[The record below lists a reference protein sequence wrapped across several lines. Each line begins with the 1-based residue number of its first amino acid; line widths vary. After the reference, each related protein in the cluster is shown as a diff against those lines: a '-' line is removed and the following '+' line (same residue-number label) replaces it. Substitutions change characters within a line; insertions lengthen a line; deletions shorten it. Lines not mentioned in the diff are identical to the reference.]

1 MSSRIDVELTSARP
15 DGTWTWRAAGA
26 REPKGVVE
34 SSVLPDGAKVG
45 DVYKVEA
52 TIALDGIEIHSVV
65 PGRTGR
71 KEPERLEILGG
82 GEFQAVTTSLVGR
95 RDGGDRSRGDRR
107 DRGDRKDRGERRP
120 GDRGDRRD
128 RPPGDRRPSDRR
140 PSHPSG
146 ERASDGADRAR
157 PSGPEGDAGPSRPRR
172 ERRDR
177 PTYAPV
183 PEVPQRPKPK
193 RLKPGRQH
201 RQALMETL
209 PDEHRPIADQLFRGG
224 LPSVRQALKDQN
236 AALAAEGKPEIKTTG
251 IESLAQDLL
260 PRVRVA
266 EWLDRADAAKATID
280 DLDLRDLR
288 SVVTAAADPMVA
300 RDDTTRELAA
310 ELREALERRQNEEH
324 EQWLADITAALDVGR
339 VVRALRLSS
348 RPPKAGV
355 RFPPELGTRLAEA
368 TTASLTAD
376 AASDRWVAVV
386 EALAF
391 APVHAVVTPAAPPTA
406 VSDDLRAMVKG
417 VAPAVPQIATLLGI
431 EVPPPGSRPA
441 RAPRPPRR
449 PAAKPKPKPP
459 PTQRAP
465 KPEPESESAEAAE
478 AVPPAVEPAAEA
490 EPVSEAEPAVEPASR
505 GRAGQRAR
513 ARRRAGSRPSRSAS
527 PSPPSSP
534 AAEAEPVSEPE
545 PAVEPAAEAEPVSEP
560 EPAVEPAAEA
570 EPAAEPRDRDA
581 DGG

>member
-1 MSSRIDVELTSARP
+1 
-15 DGTWTWRAAGA
+15 
-26 REPKGVVE
+26 
-34 SSVLPDGAKVG
+34 
-45 DVYKVEA
+45 
-52 TIALDGIEIHSVV
+52 
-65 PGRTGR
+65 
-71 KEPERLEILGG
+71 
-82 GEFQAVTTSLVGR
+82 
-95 RDGGDRSRGDRR
+95 
-107 DRGDRKDRGERRP
+107 
-120 GDRGDRRD
+120 
-128 RPPGDRRPSDRR
+128 
-140 PSHPSG
+140 
-146 ERASDGADRAR
+146 
-157 PSGPEGDAGPSRPRR
+157 
-172 ERRDR
+172 
-177 PTYAPV
+177 
-183 PEVPQRPKPK
+183 
-193 RLKPGRQH
+193 
-201 RQALMETL
+201 METL

-236 AALAAEGKPEIKTTG
+236 TALAAEGKPEIKTTG

-355 RFPPELGTRLAEA
+355 RFPPELGARLAEA

-465 KPEPESESAEAAE
+465 KPEPEPESAEAEE
-478 AVPPAVEPAAEA
+478 AVPPAVEPAAE
-490 EPVSEAEPAVEPASR
+490 
-505 GRAGQRAR
+505 
-513 ARRRAGSRPSRSAS
+513 
-527 PSPPSSP
+527 
-534 AAEAEPVSEPE
+534 AEAEPVSEPE
-545 PAVEPAAEAEPVSEP
+545 PAVEPAAEAEPVSES

-570 EPAAEPRDRDA
+570 EPVSEPEPAVEPASRAAEAEPVSEPEPAVEPAADA
-581 DGG
+581 EAEPVSEPEPAVEPAGRRRPGRRRAADHFACVDDYRAQARNPPTQGVPGPGARLAGGTYHAPPWSTTRCRAAWLSSP

>member
-1 MSSRIDVELTSARP
+1 M
-15 DGTWTWRAAGA
+15 
-26 REPKGVVE
+26 
-34 SSVLPDGAKVG
+34 
-45 DVYKVEA
+45 
-52 TIALDGIEIHSVV
+52 
-65 PGRTGR
+65 
-71 KEPERLEILGG
+71 
-82 GEFQAVTTSLVGR
+82 
-95 RDGGDRSRGDRR
+95 
-107 DRGDRKDRGERRP
+107 
-120 GDRGDRRD
+120 
-128 RPPGDRRPSDRR
+128 
-140 PSHPSG
+140 
-146 ERASDGADRAR
+146 
-157 PSGPEGDAGPSRPRR
+157 
-172 ERRDR
+172 
-177 PTYAPV
+177 
-183 PEVPQRPKPK
+183 
-193 RLKPGRQH
+193 
-201 RQALMETL
+201 
-209 PDEHRPIADQLFRGG
+209 
-224 LPSVRQALKDQN
+224 
-236 AALAAEGKPEIKTTG
+236 
-251 IESLAQDLL
+251 
-260 PRVRVA
+260 RVA

-300 RDDTTRELAA
+300 RDDSTRELAA

-355 RFPPELGTRLAEA
+355 RFPPELGARLAEA

-449 PAAKPKPKPP
+449 PAAKPKPKPA

-465 KPEPESESAEAAE
+465 KPKPEPESAEAGVAE
-478 AVPPAVEPAAEA
+478 VVPPAVEPAAEA
-490 EPVSEAEPAVEPASR
+490 EPAVEPAADAEPVSEPEPAAEPVSEPEPAVEPVSEPEPAVEPA
-505 GRAGQRAR
+505 AD
-513 ARRRAGSRPSRSAS
+513 
-527 PSPPSSP
+527 
-534 AAEAEPVSEPE
+534 AEPVSEPE

-560 EPAVEPAAEA
+560 EPAVEPVSRASRAGQRA
-570 EPAAEPRDRDA
+570 RARRRAGSRCRAGQRARAGADA
-581 DGG
+581 DREADRG